1 MNMPHTT
8 PNRIPI
14 DLALVITLTL
24 ACILF
29 VLTPWLDETPVRVVL
44 GLLLVLFLPGYSLIA
59 ALFPRRD
66 DLDGIERIAL
76 SFGLS
81 IAVVPLLG
89 LGLNYTPYG
98 IRLVPVLLGL
108 SLFTVLLAVVAGV
121 RRAWMPEAE
130 RFVVAVDGWGQWLG
144 CGGDGSDG
152 GRGRSGGGGEGDG
165 SEGRGVGWRGG
176 RVQ

>member
-1 MNMPHTT
+1 MNLPHTT
-8 PNRIPI
+8 PKCVPC
-14 DLALVITLTL
+14 DLALVIALTL

-29 VLTPWLDETPVRVVL
+29 VLAPRLNETPVRALL
-44 GLLLVLFLPGYSLIA
+44 GLLLVLFLPGYSLVA

-89 LGLNYTPYG
+89 LGLNYTQYG

-121 RRAWMPEAE
+121 RRVWLPEAE
-130 RFVVAVDGWGQWLG
+130 RFVAWIRF
-144 CGGDGSDG
+144 S
-152 GRGRSGGGGEGDG
+152 
-165 SEGRGVGWRGG
+165 SEDF
-176 RVQ
+176 

>member
-1 MNMPHTT
+1 MNLPHTT
-8 PNRIPI
+8 PKHVPA
-14 DLALVITLTL
+14 DLALTL

-29 VLTPWLDETPVRVVL
+29 VLDPRLNETPVRVVL

-59 ALFPRRD
+59 ALFPRKD

-89 LGLNYTPYG
+89 LALNYTPLG

-121 RRAWMPEAE
+121 RRVWMPEAE
-130 RFVVAVDGWGQWLG
+130 RFVVAVGGWG
-144 CGGDGSDG
+144 
-152 GRGRSGGGGEGDG
+152 
-165 SEGRGVGWRGG
+165 
-176 RVQ
+176 